1 MVSTKAH
8 LNQHDNNQCKNGKDD
23 HKNFLP
29 ILFYPFV
36 SGFAFSA
43 LSFSSFRSLPVME
56 KIPELAI
63 QSGQYRKNEATDNN
77 NNKKEKK
84 NNYSNKQQP

>member
-8 LNQHDNNQCKNGKDD
+8 RNQHDNNQCKYRKDD

-43 LSFSSFRSLPVME
+43 LSFSSFRSLHVV
-56 KIPELAI
+56 KKRYLNLQYSLA
-63 QSGQYRKNEATDNN
+63 NT
-77 NNKKEKK
+77 EKK
-84 NNYSNKQQP
+84 SN